1 MKHTRKP
8 GVMTHE
14 CDREQDVL
22 DALSAGRWPD
32 RCDADL
38 RAHVTT
44 CRLCTDLADVA
55 TALLDEHDSAW
66 REARVPPSG
75 VVWWRAQLRA
85 REEAARAAGRPLAFI
100 QGVAASFAVWLVVAL
115 LRAVPQDS
123 LSAWRAWGAAVVPN
137 VTFTLPDLARLA
149 AAVPLSLLLV
159 IGAWLLLAPIAI
171 YLAVADE

>member
-1 MKHTRKP
+1 
-8 GVMTHE
+8 MTLE

-38 RAHVTT
+38 RAHVES
-44 CRLCTDLADVA
+44 CGLCTDLAEVA
-55 TALLDEHDSAW
+55 TALLDDHDSAW

-100 QGVAASFAVWLVVAL
+100 QGVAASFALWLVVAL
-115 LRAVPQDS
+115 VRAVPPGY
-123 LSAWRAWGAAVVPN
+123 LSTWRGWGAAAIPY
-137 VTFTLPDLARLA
+137 VTSSLPDVARLTA
-149 AAVPLSLLLV
+149 AIPLGVLV
-159 IGAWLLLAPIAI
+159 ILGAWLLLAPIAI
-171 YLAVADE
+171 YFAVADE